1 MAECRYTR
9 PETLEDAVASLI
21 AAEGEAHVI
30 AGGVALGILMNE
42 KLVEPTWL
50 IDISR
55 LEALRGIEATDDG
68 GLRIGAMTLHREIER
83 SPPVAERCP
92 MLSEMASEIACSRIK
107 NRGTIGG
114 NICLADPQG
123 DPPAA
128 VIALRATLRVSGPRG
143 PRDVPATEFFTDL
156 YTTAVGDDELLQEIR
171 IPPPAL
177 NSGAAFGKF
186 SARNA
191 MDYGSTVS
199 VAVRLSRDPS
209 TGLIE
214 DIGLGLGGVGETPV
228 WPERTEAALRE
239 RLPDEETFAHMR
251 KVLFAEIDP
260 LGDDLYSA
268 DYKRHV
274 ASVIMKRTVLEAYGR
289 AGAKSP

>member
-1 MAECRYTR
+1 MVECRYTR
-9 PETLEDAVASLI
+9 PETLEEAVASLI

-50 IDISR
+50 IDLSR
-55 LEALRGIEATDDG
+55 LESLRGIETIDDG
-68 GLRIGAMTLHREIER
+68 GLRIGAMTLHREIEQ
-83 SPPVAERCP
+83 SPSVAERCP
-92 MLSEMASEIACSRIK
+92 MLSEMASEIACGRIK

-128 VIALRATLRVSGPRG
+128 VIALRASLRVRG
-143 PRDVPATEFFTDL
+143 PKGSRDVPATEFFTDL
-156 YTTAVGDDELLQEIR
+156 YSTAVGEDELLQEIR
-171 IPPPAL
+171 IPPPTV

-191 MDYGSTVS
+191 MDYSSTIS
-199 VAVRLSRDPS
+199 VAVRLSCDPS

-228 WPERTEAALRE
+228 WSEQTEAALCGC
-239 RLPDEETFAHMR
+239 LPDEETFVHMR
-251 KVLFAEIDP
+251 EVLFAEIAP
-260 LGDDLYSA
+260 IGDDLYSA

-274 ASVIMKRTVLEAYGR
+274 ASVIMKRTVVEAYKR
-289 AGAKSP
+289 AGGKSP